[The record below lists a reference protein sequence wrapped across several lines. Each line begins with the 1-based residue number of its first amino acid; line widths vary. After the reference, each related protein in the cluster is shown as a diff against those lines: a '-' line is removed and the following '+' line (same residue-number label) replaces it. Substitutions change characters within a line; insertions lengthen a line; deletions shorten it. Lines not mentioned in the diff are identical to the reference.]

1 VLVCNIMQE
10 TKRLEINASHLHDGE
25 KINRIGKKLNIK
37 FGEKPE
43 N

>member
-1 VLVCNIMQE
+1 LQYN
-10 TKRLEINASHLHDGE
+10 TRNKEINASHLHDGE
-25 KINRIGKKLNIK
+25 EINRIGKKLNIK